1 MRNIFIFLAA
11 AWISIFGQ
19 TRTLTLEESIKLGL
33 ENSKSLKISASKV
46 LGSDAKV
53 TETLSQMLPKMS
65 LGAGYTRLSD
75 VPPFL
80 VSVPIFPLPIKIQ
93 DAILNNYNFRLTLQQ
108 PLFTGFRLSSLKSA
122 AEYNREAFKSDFNK
136 DMNDAAL
143 SIHVAFWNYY
153 KAQKILAL
161 VEENLKQL
169 EQHLSDTKNFLE
181 NGLATRD
188 DFLKI
193 EVQYSNV
200 KLSEIESANN
210 VKMAQAAFNKTIGLN
225 LTEKTDIVSSEIP
238 VNVGEVKF
246 EDLVKEAVDRREEL
260 ISTQLRIKAGEETV
274 SAARSNW
281 FPSLFLVGD
290 YYYNRPNQR
299 IMPAKDEFDNTW
311 DVGVSLTWDLWNWGY
326 NSSQTIQAEQLLVQ
340 SKTSL
345 QQIKD
350 NIELELYQNYL
361 DLIGE
366 YEKVDVN
373 KKSVEQAQENYKIT
387 SAKYNQQTATST
399 DLIDAD
405 ISLLDAKTRLA
416 NSLVDFQLAKVKL
429 EKAAGRRIY

>member
-169 EQHLSDTKNFLE
+169 EQHLNDTKNFLE